1 MDKDFVIETL
11 KNLININT
19 VNPPGNEKML
29 AEFIKR
35 ILDEIGIYSKVN
47 LIEGNR
53 ANVIGIL
60 GDNNNGPVFV
70 LNGHLD
76 TVPVGGN
83 WDCDPLGGKVAGGK
97 VYGLGACDMK
107 GGIAAMIGAVKKIK
121 ESSDNLKGML
131 VLSFVADEEKNNLGT
146 IDFLKRFKKINYTII
161 GEPTNLNLVVSNKGV
176 LRLKIITHGISGHCS
191 NPASGVNAIYKMSGI
206 IEKLREY
213 AYAIDSGNSD
223 YSHKPS
229 ISINMI
235 NGGTAENIIP
245 DICEIVLDRRL
256 TYKEDKNEV
265 EREIINILE
274 NFKKKDKEFKYS
286 YKKIAEMDSW
296 KADENS
302 KFLKYC
308 KKAFIN
314 CFSNDPVLRDIRG
327 TAEAALFAKK
337 GIDTVIFGP
346 GDIKMA
352 HSKNEYV
359 EINQV
364 VEAAR
369 YYYFLIKEI
378 LVR

>member
-1 MDKDFVIETL
+1 MDKDFIIETL
-11 KNLININT
+11 KKLININT
-19 VNPPGNEKML
+19 INPPGNEKML

-35 ILDEIGIYSKVN
+35 ILDGIGIYSEVS

-53 ANVIGIL
+53 ANLTGIL
-60 GDNNNGPVFV
+60 GCNNGTVLV

-76 TVPVGGN
+76 TIPVMGR
-83 WDCDPLGGKVAGGK
+83 WDYDPFGGKVDGGK
-97 VYGLGACDMK
+97 VYGLGSADMK
-107 GGIAAMIGAVKKIK
+107 GAIAAMIGAVKKIK

-131 VLSFVADEEKNNLGT
+131 LLSFVADEEKNNLGT
-146 IDFLKRFKKINYTII
+146 IDFLKSFKKINYAII
-161 GEPTNLNLVVSNKGV
+161 GEPTNLNIVVSNRGV
-176 LRLKIITHGISGHCS
+176 LRLKITTHGISGHCS
-191 NPASGVNAIYKMSGI
+191 NPRSGINAIYKMIGI

-213 AYAIDSGNSD
+213 AHTIDSINSD

-229 ISINMI
+229 MSINMI
-235 NGGTAENIIP
+235 NGGTAENTIP

-256 TYKEDKNEV
+256 TYREDKNEV

-274 NFKKKDKEFKYS
+274 DFKEKDKEFKYS
-286 YKKIAEMDSW
+286 YKKIVKMDPW
-296 KADENS
+296 KVDENLE
-302 KFLKYC
+302 FLKYC

-314 CFSNDPVLRDIRG
+314 CFSKDPVFRDLGG
-327 TAEAALFAKK
+327 TSEAALFAKK

-359 EINQV
+359 NINKV
-364 VEAAR
+364 LEAAR

-378 LVR
+378 LVK